1 MLTPDQLRAMTPE
14 QRTQLFDKLCRA
26 YYGER
31 LTQPTVAADFDVT
44 RETVFRW
51 GKNHNVPWAVL
62 FTLERWLNSEGR
74 AEKIVADWASIPQDL
89 ATVTAQLARV
99 AGTMGRIAR
108 LSQPVSL
115 GTSDASP
122 QPGPASEQ

>member
-1 MLTPDQLRAMTPE
+1 MLTPDHLRNMTAE
-14 QRTQLFDKLCRA
+14 ERTALFEGLCRA

-62 FTLERWLNSEGR
+62 FTLDRWLHSEAR
-74 AEKIVADWASIPQDL
+74 AEKIIADWGTIPADL
-89 ATVTAQLARV
+89 EAAATQLSRV
-99 AGTMGRIAR
+99 ASTMARIAR
-108 LSQPVSL
+108 LSQPVALDSAA
-115 GTSDASP
+115 ASP
-122 QPGPASEQ
+122 QPGPASAQ